1 MQRVKDTVKR
11 IFPFAVPAYVRAVHT
26 GRRLRRGTRELAR
39 SARWWADPRGV
50 ISRARMSAYAD
61 RYQGE
66 RCFIIGNGPSINRTD
81 LSLLR
86 NEVKFVMNRGYLLF
100 DRLGSTDGVYF
111 LSVNELVIQQFA
123 GDIAHLNV
131 PRFLSW
137 KTRDSVALTPG
148 TVFFHTTGAAHGFS
162 KHPQRVIYE
171 GNTVT
176 FAAMQWAY
184 FMGFREV
191 ILIGVDHS
199 FATQGT
205 PHKAVTTAESD
216 PNHFDPNYFGRGV
229 TWQLPDLSGSEVAY
243 RIAKQVYEADG
254 RVIRD
259 ATVGG
264 KLDVFPKVA
273 YESLFD
279 GL

>member
-1 MQRVKDTVKR
+1 MQRVKETVKR
-11 IFPFAVPAYVRAVHT
+11 VFPFAVPLVVRAHKA
-26 GRRLRRGTRELAR
+26 RYRLRRSSRELAK
-39 SARWWADPRGV
+39 SAVWWADPRGIV
-50 ISRARMSAYAD
+50 SRARMSAYAGCH
-61 RYQGE
+61 RGE
-66 RCFIIGNGPSINRTD
+66 RCFIIGNGPSINQTD

-86 NEVKFVMNRGYLLF
+86 HDVKFVMNRGYLLF
-100 DRLGSTDGVYF
+100 DRLGGTQGIYF

-123 GDIAHLNV
+123 ADIMRLDM

-137 KTRDSVALTPG
+137 KTRDSVPLAPG

-199 FATQGT
+199 FTTQGK
-205 PHKAVTTAESD
+205 PHETVTTADRD
-216 PNHFDPNYFGRGV
+216 PNHFDPHYFGRGV
-229 TWQLPDLSGSEVAY
+229 NWQLPDLDGSEVAY
-243 RIAKQVYEADG
+243 RIARQVYEADG

-264 KLDVFPKVA
+264 KLNVFPKVA
-273 YESLFD
+273 YESLF
-279 GL
+279 